1 MKINYLFY
9 QHLSGVTIFLWKQQK
24 TKYYYYKT
32 TTTNYFF
39 CFLKWSK
46 TSIVRIARPSPSKK
60 TNNPMCF
67 LVHFFSWGKKIVM
80 QLWFLFFT
88 SCFKWVSTLI
98 FRATESE
105 WCDIFHPPK
114 KLIIIIIIIIT
125 ILLHTFYH
133 FTKLFF
139 KKPQKSKTYLSSNI
153 GSSICHLIF
162 QIIL

>member
-1 MKINYLFY
+1 M
-9 QHLSGVTIFLWKQQK
+9 WKQQK

-114 KLIIIIIIIIT
+114 KLIIIIIIIT
-125 ILLHTFYH
+125 ILHTFYH

-139 KKPQKSKTYLSSNI
+139 KKPQKTKLIWVILAHLSVIWFFKLYFKT
-153 GSSICHLIF
+153 IF
-162 QIIL
+162 TF